1 MWKMLAGAFPNWM
14 PAAAP
19 EPEPEP
25 VSPPPRAP
33 RPRART
39 QRPPP
44 VEAAAAG
51 EAEQLVQPPPLPR
64 RAPEPGALRAAVTG
78 RKPRAR
84 KGDALKKC
92 PTARLQKL
100 LAAAS

>member
-1 MWKMLAGAFPNWM
+1 MRELLEGCKPRPCSYSFIRPFAMQ
-14 PAAAP
+14 PAA
-19 EPEPEP
+19 
-25 VSPPPRAP
+25 PPRH
-33 RPRART
+33 T
-39 QRPPP
+39 P
-44 VEAAAAG
+44 VG
-51 EAEQLVQPPPLPR
+51 TD
-64 RAPEPGALRAAVTG
+64 PGAHRAAVTG

>member
-1 MWKMLAGAFPNWM
+1 MLAGSFAGWA
-14 PAAAP
+14 PAAAKQP
-19 EPEPEP
+19 EPEQPE
-25 VSPPPRAP
+25 SPPPRARP
-33 RPRART
+33 RPRAR
-39 QRPPP
+39 PAP
-44 VEAAAAG
+44 VEHAAPG
-51 EAEQLVQPPPLPR
+51 EPERLVQPAAPPR
-64 RAPEPGALRAAVTG
+64 RTPVGTDPGAHRAAVTG

>member
-1 MWKMLAGAFPNWM
+1 MLAGAFPNWT
-14 PAAAP
+14 PTAAP
-19 EPEPEP
+19 EPESP
-25 VSPPPRAP
+25 SPPPRARA

-39 QRPPP
+39 QRAPPAEEE
-44 VEAAAAG
+44 VAAG
-51 EAEQLVQPPPLPR
+51 EAEQLLQPPPPLPR